1 MFITFEGGE
10 GSGKSTIIESIRAYF
25 SASFNV
31 RVSREP
37 GGSVIAE
44 AIRDVVLNPKHQGMV
59 YQTEALLYAAA
70 RAQHL
75 SEVLIPAFEEND
87 LVLCDRYVDSSL
99 AYQAYARELGF
110 DYVESINNY
119 AMKHLPDL
127 TFYIDVLPEVGL
139 ERIKDRQKQDRL
151 DLETLSFHHKV
162 REGYLEVVK
171 RYPSRVILIDGNRP
185 LDVIIH
191 EMIQKIEAKL

>member
-10 GSGKSTIIESIRAYF
+10 GSGKSTIIEAIRAHF
-25 SASFNV
+25 SASLRV
-31 RVSREP
+31 LVSREP
-37 GGSVIAE
+37 GGSIIAE

-59 YQTEALLYAAA
+59 YPTEALLYAAA

-75 SEVLIPAFEEND
+75 SEVLIPAFHAYD

-99 AYQAYARELGF
+99 AYQAYARNLGF
-110 DYVESINNY
+110 SYVERINDY
-119 AMKHLPDL
+119 AMKHLPDM
-127 TFYIDVLPEVGL
+127 TFYIDVTPEVGL
-139 ERIKDRQKQDRL
+139 QRIKHRDKQDRL

-171 RYPSRVILIDGNRP
+171 RYPNRVVLIDGNRP
-185 LDVIIH
+185 LDV
-191 EMIQKIEAKL
+191 MIEDMIKRIKEKL

>member
-10 GSGKSTIIESIRAYF
+10 GSGKSTIIEAIRAHF
-25 SASFNV
+25 SASFSV
-31 RVSREP
+31 LVSREP

-44 AIRDVVLNPKHQGMV
+44 AIRDVVLNPKHQGME
-59 YQTEALLYAAA
+59 YSTEALLYAAA

-75 SEVLIPAFEEND
+75 SEVLIPAFTKYD

-110 DYVESINNY
+110 SYVEHINDD
-119 AMKHLPDL
+119 AMKHLPNM
-127 TFYIDVLPEVGL
+127 TFYIDVSPEVGL
-139 ERIKDRQKQDRL
+139 ARIKDRDKQDRL

-171 RYPSRVILIDGNRP
+171 RYPKRVILIDGHRP
-185 LDVIIH
+185 LDVIIQ
-191 EMIQKIEAKL
+191 EMIHMIEAKH